1 MIGKSFQP
9 GEDNKA
15 VQAGEARGSGVQEAI
30 KVLSLRLPKVVG
42 AQGMTPMPLLQSQGS
57 GGNPRVD
64 SIVQSVLS
72 KIFPTGQAA
81 PQAPVMGQSFA
92 PESSPMPAGPSF
104 TGDVQPSYR
113 QPTREEQQPYQPIP
127 IPSPRVVV
135 DNPFGHGD
143 LFVGPDGRSIGSP
156 PGSIAPGPDWGAIMR
171 ILGNYGTHPDPV
183 GNDMPMF

>member
-15 VQAGEARGSGVQEAI
+15 VNAGEARGSGVQEAI

-72 KIFPTGQAA
+72 KIFPTAA
-81 PQAPVMGQSFA
+81 PSAPPAPVMGQSFA
-92 PESSPMPAGPSF
+92 PESSPMPSGPSF
-104 TGDVQPSYR
+104 TGNAQQGYR
-113 QPTREEQQPYQPIP
+113 EPPRQEPYRPIP
-127 IPSPRVVV
+127 IPTPRVVV
-135 DNPFGHGD
+135 DNPLGHGD
-143 LFVGPDGRSIGSP
+143 LMLGPDGRPYGSP
-156 PGSIAPGPDWGAIMR
+156 PGSIAPSPDWGAIMR
-171 ILGNYGTHPDPV
+171 ILGDYGTQPDPL
-183 GNDMPMF
+183 GNDQPMF